1 MKKEN
6 IVITIGDPAG
16 CGPYIALDAIKKLG
30 PKFADFIVVG
40 DGKIIEKI
48 PLYHNIKNR
57 ITLIDPKTK
66 GIEKVKN
73 GYASFLSGAASL
85 IYLKIALDFM
95 KENSIKRLVTAPLSK
110 EAVKLNLPGFLGHTE
125 YLASYFKRKIEMMMV
140 SGKVKTVLFSR
151 HIPLRDI
158 SSYIKKKNL
167 VDTFSLVECELKKI
181 FKIKSP
187 KIAIASLNPH
197 AGLNTFLD
205 KEERVICAAIKEFG
219 AKIIG
224 PYPAD
229 TIFIGKNL
237 KKYDCVIC
245 LYHDQAMTPFKLL
258 SIKDGVNLTIGL
270 PIIRTSPAH
279 GVAYDI
285 MREGKTPFSSSMI
298 EAIKLAVRLNI

>member
-1 MKKEN
+1 MKKKN

-16 CGPYIALDAIKKLG
+16 CGPYITLEAINKLG
-30 PKFADFIVVG
+30 PTFADFIVVG
-40 DGKIIEKI
+40 DGRVLEKI
-48 PLYHNIKNR
+48 PLYHNIKNK

-66 GIEKVKN
+66 GIEKIKK

-85 IYLKIALDFM
+85 SYLKLALDFM

-110 EAVKLNLPGFLGHTE
+110 EAAKLKLPDFSGHTE
-125 YLASYFKRKIEMMMV
+125 YLAHYFKRRIEMMMV
-140 SGKVKTVLFSR
+140 SSSVKTVLFSR
-151 HIPLRDI
+151 HVPLRDV
-158 SSYIKKKNL
+158 SSCIKKKDLIN
-167 VDTFSLVECELKKI
+167 TFSLVERELKKM

-187 KIAIASLNPH
+187 KIAVASLNPH

-205 KEERVICAAIKEFG
+205 KEERVICAAIKESSV
-219 AKIIG
+219 KIIG

-229 TIFIGKNL
+229 TIFVSDNL

-245 LYHDQAMTPFKLL
+245 LFHDQAMIAFKLL

-270 PIIRTSPAH
+270 PIIRTSPTH

-285 MREGKTPFSSSMI
+285 MRSGKAPFSSSMV
-298 EAIKLAVRLNI
+298 EAIKLASKLTI